1 MDRHGRIVRRRGLGL
16 VRGMDMVEVLGVGT
30 RAEAE
35 VQQRW
40 FVSRV
45 HDFSVLLTRREQP
58 MSVEDFIRTFKAAR
72 KVYHKRAIWCERW
85 SRGEV
90 AWRED

>member
-1 MDRHGRIVRRRGLGL
+1 MGRGLDGGRTGREDL
-16 VRGMDMVEVLGVGT
+16 PR
-30 RAEAE
+30 
-35 VQQRW
+35 RW
-40 FVSRV
+40 YALSLP
-45 HDFSVLLTRREQP
+45 DLCQYADQMKQP